1 LTSSAKGWD
10 LSIIVPKTF
19 LGKNSRDAVP
29 IIQGEGRER
38 GKRKRSHDRRFNALS
53 RASQVH
59 SRENPRDSTKP
70 EQLPFQ
76 AGKNIR

>member
-1 LTSSAKGWD
+1 LTSSAKGWG

-38 GKRKRSHDRRFNALS
+38 GKRSHDRRLNALS

-76 AGKNIR
+76 AGDNVR